1 MNNIAYI
8 AGKQYQLEIINDSE
22 LRKVWVEAR
31 TAFRFYS
38 TNFKGMKLVLLESKS
53 SVRFT
58 PRKLKLMAVRLNDIM
73 GKPVVFLFESLS
85 YVERNRLIEQDV
97 YFIVSGKY
105 AYLPSLLLSV
115 RETEPVK
122 VGKLTAVA
130 QWLLMAYLQGLE
142 INHKTAK
149 ELEKI
154 APYQYVTLT
163 RAFRLL
169 EGLCL
174 CHIETDVARF
184 RHISFN
190 TDKRAVFEQAKEYL
204 IPPTK
209 QRLYCDEVFSPQQ
222 YKISGINALSHYSSL
237 NPENMT
243 TLALTTEQWKNRKE
257 NDFINV
263 NPIEGDYCVEI
274 WHYPPVPTDKQYV
287 DKLSLAL
294 SMSDDHDPRVEKEV
308 ELMIEKI
315 W

>member
-1 MNNIAYI
+1 MKDIANI
-8 AGKQYQLEIINDSE
+8 AGKQYPLEIINYSE
-22 LRKVWVEAR
+22 LRKLWVEAR

-38 TNFKGMKLVLLESKS
+38 TNFKGIEFVLLEPKS

-58 PRKLKLMAVRLNDIM
+58 PRKLKLMAGRMNDIM
-73 GKPVVFLFESLS
+73 GKPIVFLFESLS

-105 AYLPSLLLSV
+105 AYLPNLLLPV

-122 VGKLTAVA
+122 GEKLTAVA
-130 QWLLMAYLQGLE
+130 QWLLLAYLQGLK

-149 ELEKI
+149 ELEQI

-169 EGLCL
+169 EGLSL
-174 CHIETDVARF
+174 CQIETDEARF
-184 RHISFN
+184 RHISFG
-190 TDKRAVFEQAKEYL
+190 TDKRALFEQAKAFL
-204 IPPTK
+204 IPPAK
-209 QRLYCDEVFSPQQ
+209 QRLYCDEVDCPQQ
-222 YKISGINALSHYSSL
+222 YKISGINALSHYTSL
-237 NPENMT
+237 NSEKMT
-243 TLALTTEQWKNRKE
+243 TIALTTEQWKNRKE
-257 NDFINV
+257 NDFINA

-274 WHYPPVPTDKQYV
+274 WNYPPVPTDKRYV

-294 SMSDDHDPRVEKEV
+294 SLNDDHDPRVEKEV